1 MFKQTSLLLLFL
13 TSIVFSTEIIP
24 GEFLFCLKPAVQP
37 LEISR
42 ADDGVLVDNAELN
55 SFFTEN
61 GIIDIEP
68 WIPFAT
74 DADRDGDIYLNRIYR
89 VYLADG
95 FRNALSDIKENITRL
110 SSVYSAEYDYYR
122 KATHQPNDPG
132 YIQQCSLSAVK
143 ATQAWD
149 LWDIANGVFPGDRE
163 VLLASV
169 DTAVDYTHPDLQS
182 SIWIN
187 QDEVPGA
194 IFDEVD
200 TDNDGY
206 VDADEVVAFL
216 VDSNIDANLDGEI
229 NLQDAVA
236 SSSPF
241 INGIDDDNWDNNSNS
256 FIDDLIGWDLSGW
269 SGTDDNN
276 PMPKPGVPNN
286 STWAHGT
293 HVAGILSASTD
304 NNLGMAST
312 MYNGSILSV
321 KCSRE
326 SQTGEPYVNDGFS
339 GITYAAKLGHD
350 KGTHVIINCSWG
362 GGGYNSYEQTVI
374 NNAFNNYDAVI
385 VAAAGNGNDLGGE
398 EHASHY
404 PSSYSNVISVA
415 AIGCSGSWGH
425 WATYH
430 ETVDLSAPGE
440 GIYSTIIDGG
450 YESWNGSSMASP
462 NAASCIGL
470 LYSFY
475 PDWSNQQLVDRII
488 ESADPFIYD
497 VNPDEYLQGQLGTGM
512 VDAFTAIGALVY
524 PGLYYYNH
532 SVTINNG
539 DGDDNLN
546 PGESAE
552 LRVTLG
558 NLDGWQNADN
568 VTAILT
574 SMNPGVTITDST
586 ADYGTINEGGIGI
599 NISDTF
605 AFELSNDIDLGE
617 VEFVLETTAE
627 SVPGYDYQA
636 AIPFTIVVTL
646 NQQGWPVDSLYE
658 ELNNVETAPLVMDV
672 MGDAAKEIIF
682 GDYNGYLY
690 CVNSAGDLID
700 DGLFPFDTGN
710 QIWGSPAAADIDNDG
725 NIEIVTTSKSKHLF
739 ILDPG
744 DGVMQ
749 VDYNA
754 GQYLMGSPAI
764 GNLDDDDEL
773 EIVVGGYK
781 STGKLFV
788 INPDGSDVTGFPYD
802 LDEKVLRGVALADF
816 NNNGK
821 ADIVCATESHHV
833 WLIYDDGTIAPGF
846 PFTAENKFKSAPS
859 IMDLDGQKVIFAGSN
874 DDKFYAINSDGSLR
888 FEVVTGD
895 DIITSPGFMT
905 SGSDNYIFW
914 GSNDGFVYGIDAAGN
929 QLPGW
934 PVDTGI
940 SVKSSPVFSDLDG
953 DGLPEIIFGT
963 GSGQLMGLTLAGL
976 PVTFFPIYAL
986 PALNGTATIA
996 DTDGDGDLEILIGSV
1011 SSLVDIDYKASGS
1024 NADFWF
1030 THRGNS
1036 RRTGYYGDLESG
1048 GCGDCMS
1055 GDVNCDG
1062 IIDILDVV
1070 RTVFIVL
1077 HGTDEVTECEAQLA
1091 DMTNDG
1097 IVDVLDIVTMVNAII
1112 GRE

>member
-1 MFKQTSLLLLFL
+1 MLKHTSLLFLFL
-13 TSIVFSTEIIP
+13 TSTIFATEIIP

-42 ADDGVLVDNAELN
+42 TADGVLVDNAELN
-55 SFFTEN
+55 TFFAEN
-61 GIIDIEP
+61 GIVNIES

-74 DADRDGDIYLNRIYR
+74 DADRDGDIYLNRVYR
-89 VYLADG
+89 AYLADG
-95 FRNALSDIKENITRL
+95 FRNALSDIKEGITQL

-132 YIQQCSLSAVK
+132 YLQQCSLSAVK

-149 LWDIANGVFPGDRE
+149 LWDIAGGVFPGDRE

-216 VDSNIDANLDGEI
+216 VESNIDANLDGEI
-229 NLQDAVA
+229 NLEDAVA

-276 PMPKPGVPNN
+276 PMPKAGVPNN

-304 NNLGMAST
+304 NDLGMAST

-488 ESADPFIYD
+488 ESADPFIYE

-532 SVTINNG
+532 SVTISNG

-558 NLDGWQNADN
+558 NLDGWQNANN
-568 VTAILT
+568 VAVILT
-574 SMNPGVTITDST
+574 STNPGVTITDST

-599 NISDTF
+599 NIGDTF
-605 AFELSNDIDLGE
+605 AFELSNSIELGE
-617 VEFVLETTAE
+617 VEFILEATAE

-636 AIPFTIVVTL
+636 AIPFTIEVTL
-646 NQQGWPVDSLYE
+646 NQQGWPIDSLYE
-658 ELNNVETAPLVMDV
+658 DLNNVETAPLVMDV
-672 MGDAAKEIIF
+672 MGDSQKEIIF
-682 GDYNGYLY
+682 GDYSGYLY
-690 CVNSAGDLID
+690 CVNSAGELVE

-725 NIEIVTTSKSKHLF
+725 NIEIVTTSKSKHLY
-739 ILDPG
+739 ILDPA
-744 DGVMQ
+744 DGSMQ

-764 GNLDDDDEL
+764 GNLDDDEDL

-781 STGKLFV
+781 TTGKLFV
-788 INPDGSDVTGFPYD
+788 INPDGSDAAGFPYD
-802 LDEKVLRGVALADF
+802 LGEKVLRGVALADF

-821 ADIVCATESHHV
+821 SDIVCATESHHV
-833 WLIYDDGTIAPGF
+833 WLIYDDGTVAPGF

-859 IMDLDGQKVIFAGSN
+859 IMEMDGQKVIFAGSN
-874 DDKFYAINSDGSLR
+874 DDKLYAINGDGSLR
-888 FEVVTGD
+888 FEIDTGD

-905 SGSDNYIFW
+905 SGTDNYIFW
-914 GSNDGFVYGIDAAGN
+914 GSNDGFVYGIDTAGN
-929 QLPGW
+929 ILPGW

-953 DGLPEIIFGT
+953 DGFPEIIIGT
-963 GSGQLMGLTLAGL
+963 GSGQLLGLTLSGT
-976 PVTFFPIYAL
+976 PVTFFPITAL
-986 PALNGTATIA
+986 PALNGTPTIA
-996 DTDGDGDLEILIGSV
+996 DTDGDGDLEVLVGSV
-1011 SSLVDIDYKASGS
+1011 SSLVDIDYKAQGTT
-1024 NADFWF
+1024 ADYWY

-1036 RRTGYYGDLESG
+1036 KRTGYYGDLEGG
-1048 GCGDCMS
+1048 GCGDCMT

-1062 IIDILDVV
+1062 LIDILDVV
-1070 RTVFIVL
+1070 RTVFIVMN
-1077 HGTDEVTECEAQLA
+1077 GTDEVTECEALLA
-1091 DMTNDG
+1091 DITQDG
-1097 IVDVLDIVTMVNAII
+1097 IVDILDIVTMVNTII
-1112 GRE
+1112 DGA